1 MAKRKTKPWDKMSG
15 ETDSSYKAF
24 MAYLAIGNDNLGKGK
39 DRSYPKTAQICSKSL
54 SLIKFWARKFN
65 WMKRAEEWDKS
76 IIDEAHEKAV
86 NDYAEMIERHIK
98 LGQFLQK
105 KAYEGLQDREMKKA
119 SFHSLSDMMNKG
131 VDIEK
136 NARDMA
142 KVDENKNLENEIDK
156 MFANVL
162 TDVWEKVEGTDE
174 NGG

>member
-1 MAKRKTKPWDKMSG
+1 MARKKRNPWDKLPSESEQSYSAFRCYLTVGSNRFGDG
-15 ETDSSYKAF
+15 E
-24 MAYLAIGNDNLGKGK
+24 N
-39 DRSYPKTAQICSKSL
+39 RSYIKVAKACTKSL
-54 SLIKFWARKFN
+54 TLIKRWADRDN
-65 WMKRAEEWDKS
+65 WRARAEAWDAS
-76 IIDEAHEKAV
+76 IMQDAHDKVV

-105 KAYEGLQDREMKKA
+105 KAYEGLQGREMKKA

-142 KVDENKNLENEIDK
+142 KVDENKNLEGEIDK

-162 TDVWEKVEGTDE
+162 TDVWENAEGTDE